1 MATKKR
7 KLQDV
12 GLVSDLRKSLDLVH
26 EYLRH
31 SHGSEHV
38 AGVFKSN
45 GLCFGCH
52 RSKCVCQEDDEEQTE
67 SKEMSSLESK
77 LKDRESKLKDRES
90 KLKDRQ
96 DKNEYLKDK
105 LKDLESDLK
114 NRNKLIDDLLEQLR
128 DLNYCE
134 LTEWF
139 EKRGFCEECYD
150 KTDDCNCQ
158 GSGYDDDD
166 DVEEEE
172 ESKQKE
178 KGKEKETQEKPKAK
192 ETETRQA
199 EGKTETRQAKT
210 EIKKSQEPKISC
222 PDCRKNL
229 IVEDEQYYCDVCNAK
244 RSDWKFTCLGCYEK
258 LPKPG
263 SYHST
268 ECEQQDLKFIKSTS
282 GIGICGMSVCHEKGF
297 KRHPESKRIL
307 CENCY
312 KGWVLNDAFCQKM
325 SREYQVAF

>member
-7 KLQDV
+7 KLQDA
-12 GLVSDLRKSLDLVH
+12 GLVWDLRKSLDLVH

-52 RSKCVCQEDDEEQTE
+52 RSNCVCEEDDEEQTE
-67 SKEMSSLESK
+67 SKEITSLESK
-77 LKDRESKLKDRES
+77 LKDLKSKLKDR
-90 KLKDRQ
+90 
-96 DKNEYLKDK
+96 DK
-105 LKDLESDLK
+105 LIGE
-114 NRNKLIDDLLEQLR
+114 LLEQLR

-134 LTEWF
+134 LTKWF
-139 EKRGFCEECYD
+139 EKRGYCEECYD

-158 GSGYDDDD
+158 DSSDDNDDDD

-172 ESKQKE
+172 EEESKK
-178 KGKEKETQEKPKAK
+178 KEKETETQENPKAK
-192 ETETRQA
+192 ETETSRTD
-199 EGKTETRQAKT
+199 GKTEASQAKI
-210 EIKKSQEPKISC
+210 EIKKSQEPKIAC

-229 IVEDEQYYCDVCNAK
+229 IFEDEQNYCDACNAK
-244 RSDWKFTCLGCYEK
+244 RSDWKFSCLGCYEK

-268 ECEQQDLKFIKSTS
+268 ECEQQDLKFVKSTS
-282 GIGICGMSVCHEKGF
+282 GICSMSFCREKGF

-312 KGWVLNDAFCQKM
+312 KGWVLNNASYQKM